1 MPGRRL
7 LRRRGPMARW
17 APLGIA
23 VVALVMPGARPAGAL
38 AVTAPT
44 SMSFTAVSTTDAG
57 TTISAQM
64 GAVSASDT
72 GILGLLLGSFT
83 ATVSTTT
90 FTTGGGSSW
99 ETIPKTS
106 ISYWS
111 GTASSSTGS
120 CTPGQA
126 NAGAAVV
133 LSSARTAFSCGGL
146 LNVSATWNPT
156 LRVTLP
162 TPLIAGTWTA
172 TITHSV
178 A

>member
-1 MPGRRL
+1 MT
-7 LRRRGPMARW
+7 RRRAFVGVSAL
-17 APLGIA
+17 ALTLLGSA
-23 VVALVMPGARPAGAL
+23 AARPA
-38 AVTAPT
+38 TAASISAPA
-44 SMSFTAVSTTDAG
+44 SMQFTAVSTTDNG

-64 GAVSASDT
+64 GSVQASDS

-90 FTTGGGSSW
+90 FTTGSASSW
-99 ETIPKTS
+99 ETIQKTS

-111 GTASSSTGS
+111 GPATSSTGS

-133 LSSARTAFSCGGL
+133 LNVSRTAFSCGGL
-146 LNVSATWNPT
+146 LHVSATWNPT